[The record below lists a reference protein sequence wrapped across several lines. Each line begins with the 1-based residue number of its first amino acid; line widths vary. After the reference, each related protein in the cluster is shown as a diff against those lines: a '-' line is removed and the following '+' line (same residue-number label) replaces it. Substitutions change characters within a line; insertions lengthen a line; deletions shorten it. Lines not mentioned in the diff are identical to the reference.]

1 MNQLELYFDG
11 IVLKDNEKL
20 AQKNI
25 GDGSLLYFNIAQKA
39 PPKPKG
45 AIKSSPTMRRA
56 SCTKSVIAT
65 AHIPPETV

>member
-1 MNQLELYFDG
+1 MPMNQLELYFDG

-45 AIKSSPTMRRA
+45 GLGLAAMIRNFDKEQKKITEA
-56 SCTKSVIAT
+56 GF
-65 AHIPPETV
+65 